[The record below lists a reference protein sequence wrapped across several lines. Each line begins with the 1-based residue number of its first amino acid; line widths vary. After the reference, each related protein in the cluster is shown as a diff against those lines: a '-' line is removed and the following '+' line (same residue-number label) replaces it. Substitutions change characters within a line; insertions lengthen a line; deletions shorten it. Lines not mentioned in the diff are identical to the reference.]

1 MLEIAVLG
9 LLKERSMHGYE
20 LQKELTAQL
29 GQFWRFSYGTL
40 YPTIRRL
47 EKAGAVERIFPKEE
61 VRRKKN
67 IYRIT
72 SEGEERFAKELREK
86 AEVDDDAGFGMKLAF
101 FRYMKPQDRVD
112 VLEKRRAHLTETLEE
127 LRSKLRSYRERIDA
141 YTYQLMEHR
150 ADTTSADIDWIERL
164 IEQERKRTKKK
175 SRRSKSAKVADGGK
189 GLNDPAT
196 AGGPSKN

>member
-1 MLEIAVLG
+1 MLEIAILG
-9 LLKERSMHGYE
+9 LLKDRSMHGYE

-47 EKAGAVERIFPKEE
+47 EKTGAVERIFPKED

-72 SEGEERFAKELREK
+72 QEGEERFQNELQNK
-86 AEVDDDAGFGMKLAF
+86 AEVADDAGFGMKLAF
-101 FRYMKPQDRVD
+101 FRYMKPTDRVD
-112 VLEKRRAHLTETLEE
+112 VLEKRRVHLIDTLEE
-127 LRSKLRSYRERIDA
+127 LRAKLRNYKERIDA

-150 ADTTSADIDWIERL
+150 ADTTSADIVWIERL
-164 IEQERKRTKKK
+164 IDQERNSPNTKQK
-175 SRRSKSAKVADGGK
+175 SRKSTKAKGK
-189 GLNDPAT
+189 GLKDPIT
-196 AGGPSKN
+196 AAGSLDN